1 MPLAIGGKLGAF
13 EILAP
18 LGAGGMGEVYRAKDL
33 KLGREVALKVL
44 QADLASDPDFLER
57 FRREA
62 RALAA
67 LDHPGIVVV
76 FSAEEADGVHFLTM
90 QLVAGQTLDRLIPEG
105 GMPVDQ
111 LLAIAILL
119 GDALAAAHA
128 KGILHR
134 DIKPSN
140 VVVTPDGRPK
150 ILDFGLARWGAV
162 APSEPTRPSAASTRS
177 GAIVGTLP
185 YMSPEQLTGHA
196 VDHRTDIFS
205 MGAMLYEMATGRRP
219 FEGHSQAELVS
230 SILRDAPRPLL
241 ALRPGLPGTLAALIE
256 GCLAKDPRDR
266 PATARDIRDRCDSL
280 RREIEG
286 RPATGAT
293 RAVPRQHPSGNL
305 PLSLDSFVA
314 RGQELASVISLL
326 ADTRLVTL
334 TGVGGTGKT
343 RLAIEAAHR
352 LADGFPDG
360 AWLVELAPVNQAA
373 ALPNVVGDLLGIRQE
388 PGKTLTQ
395 SLVDALRLRTLL
407 LVLDNC
413 EHVLDAAADLV
424 TSITRQCTNV
434 RILATSREALG
445 ISGERVLRLL
455 SLTDEEGAQLFRDR
469 ASAAGAFGD
478 LDMETLARLSRRLD
492 GMPLAIELAAARCST
507 MLPEEIERR
516 LDHRF
521 QLLRG
526 TRRGRIDRHQ
536 TLHQTVAWSYE
547 LLEPQEQQVFDRLSV
562 FAGGFTLEAA
572 QAVASG
578 DDIDSL
584 QVEEAVAAL
593 VARSMTLALK
603 DEDATR
609 YRLLETLRQ
618 FGEERLLAS
627 GSAPDVRQRHVR
639 YFADFMTRA
648 WSGLWSA
655 NASSWIRAVGREF
668 ENLRVAV
675 YAAADLRDRE
685 ALGALLKP
693 HYFWAWHSLR
703 YEVGDWAEAALEVS
717 PEPAFARAVAV
728 HLRVHGGRPEDATRL
743 AAKLSPPEQA
753 GDPDAVCL
761 SALGHMSA
769 AVASQSPDISKWVHR
784 AAGAAEQTG
793 NAALAT
799 LLKSMQVLSRLM
811 AGEMGEARRMAV
823 EAYDQAKVI
832 GNPITLCEA
841 MFFMGCAHADSD
853 PVTALEYFDQTVTLA
868 EKHGLPFYA
877 GVAATEAAAA
887 SARVEEAGASGARL
901 SRALRTF
908 IHSGDRGQLW
918 SSAHHLV
925 YFLVRT
931 QRPEEALRIWREL
944 GSRRAYVAQHLRDEL
959 TRLIGPPGEGSL
971 SDDELIERIVEV
983 LDVLDRVAEDG
994 LGE

>member
-1 MPLAIGGKLGAF
+1 MPLPPATRLGSY

-44 QADLASDPDFLER
+44 QADLASDPAFLER

-67 LDHPGIVVV
+67 LDHPAIVVV

-105 GMPVDQ
+105 GMPVEQ
-111 LLAIAILL
+111 LLAIASML

-134 DIKPSN
+134 DVKPSN
-140 VVVTPDGRPK
+140 VVVTPDGRAK
-150 ILDFGLARWGAV
+150 VLDFGLAR
-162 APSEPTRPSAASTRS
+162 PMSSEPTRASAASTRT

-205 MGAMLYEMATGRRP
+205 MGVTLYEMATGRRP
-219 FEGHSQAELVS
+219 FEGRSNAELVS
-230 SILRDAPRPLL
+230 SILRDEPRPLL
-241 ALRPGLPGTLAALIE
+241 DLRPGLPDALAELVE
-256 GCLAKDPRDR
+256 GCLAKDPQGR
-266 PATARDIRDRCDSL
+266 PASAREIRDRCDSL
-280 RREIEG
+280 RREIDG
-286 RPATGAT
+286 RRAVGVT
-293 RAVPRQHPSGNL
+293 RAADRHHASGNL
-305 PLSLDSFVA
+305 PSSLDSFVA
-314 RGQELASVISLL
+314 REEELASVISLL
-326 ADTRLVTL
+326 EDTRLVTL

-352 LADGFPDG
+352 LAERFPDG
-360 AWLVELAPVNQAA
+360 AWLVELAPVSHAA
-373 ALPNVVGDLLGIRQE
+373 AVPNVLGDLLGIRQE
-388 PGKTLTQ
+388 PGRTLAQ
-395 SLVDALRLRTLL
+395 SLVDALRLRSLL

-413 EHVLDAAADLV
+413 EHVLDAAAELV
-424 TSITRQCTNV
+424 TSITRHCTNV

-455 SLTDEEGAQLFRDR
+455 SLTDAEGAQLFRDR
-469 ASAAGAFGD
+469 ALAAGAFGN
-478 LDMETLARLSRRLD
+478 LDIATLARLSQRLD

-526 TRRGRIDRHQ
+526 TRRGRIERHQ

-547 LLEPQEQQVFDRLSV
+547 LLESQEQHVFDRLSV
-562 FAGGFTLEAA
+562 FANGFTLEAA

-578 DDIDSL
+578 DDIDPL
-584 QVEEAVAAL
+584 QVEEAVTAL
-593 VARSMTLALK
+593 VARSMMLALK
-603 DEDATR
+603 SEKVTR

-618 FGEERLLAS
+618 FGEERLLSS
-627 GSAPDVRQRHVR
+627 GDATGVRRRHVR
-639 YFADFMTRA
+639 YFADFMSRA

-655 NASSWIRAVGREF
+655 DASYWIRAVGREF
-668 ENLRVAV
+668 EDLRVAV
-675 YAAADLRDRE
+675 YSAVDLRERE
-685 ALGALLKP
+685 ALAALLKP

-703 YEVGDWAEAALEVS
+703 YEVGDWAEAALDVT
-717 PEPAFARAVAV
+717 PEPDFARLVAV
-728 HLRVHGGRPEDATRL
+728 HLRVHGGRPQDATRL
-743 AAKLSPPEQA
+743 AAQLRDQEDA
-753 GDPDAVCL
+753 GDPDAACL
-761 SALGHMSA
+761 TALGHMSA
-769 AVASQSPDISKWVHR
+769 AVATRGPDVAEWVRR
-784 AAGAAEQTG
+784 ALVAAEHTG
-793 NAALAT
+793 NRALAT
-799 LLKSMQVLSRLM
+799 LLKSMQVLPRVI
-811 AGEMGEARRMAV
+811 AGEMDEARRIAS
-823 EAYDQAKVI
+823 EAYDQAKAI

-853 PVTALEYFDQTVTLA
+853 PEMALRYFDRTAELA
-868 EKHGLPFYA
+868 EKNALPFYA
-877 GVAATEAAAA
+877 GIAATEAAAA
-887 SARVEEAGASGARL
+887 SARVEEAGLSGARL
-901 SRALRTF
+901 SRALRAF

-918 SSAHHLV
+918 NSAHHLV

-944 GSRRAYVAQHLRDEL
+944 GDRRAYVAQHLRDEL
-959 TRLIGPPGEGSL
+959 TRLIGPPGKGTL
-971 SDDELIERIVEV
+971 SDDELIDRIVEV
-983 LDVLDRVAEDG
+983 LDRLDRGA
-994 LGE
+994 

>member
-1 MPLAIGGKLGAF
+1 
-13 EILAP
+13 
-18 LGAGGMGEVYRAKDL
+18 MGDVYRAKDL
-33 KLGREVALKVL
+33 KLSREVALKVL

-90 QLVAGQTLDRLIPEG
+90 QLVAGQTLDQLIPEG

-111 LLAIAILL
+111 LLTIAIVL

-140 VVVTPDGRPK
+140 VVVTPDGRAK
-150 ILDFGLARWGAV
+150 VLDFGLARLGAV
-162 APSEPTRPSAASTRS
+162 ASSGQTRVSTASTRT
-177 GAIVGTLP
+177 GAVLGTLP
-185 YMSPEQLTGHA
+185 YMSPEQLTGRA

-205 MGAMLYEMATGRRP
+205 IGATLYEMATGQRP
-219 FEGHSQAELVS
+219 FEGSSEAELVS
-230 SILRDAPRPLL
+230 SILRDTPTPLL
-241 ALRPGLPGTLAALIE
+241 DLRPGLPGSLAALIE
-256 GCLAKDPRDR
+256 GCLSKDPQER
-266 PATARDIRDRCDSL
+266 PASAREIRDRCDSL

-286 RPATGAT
+286 GHALSETSSLS
-293 RAVPRQHPSGNL
+293 RQHLSGNL

-314 RGQELASVISLL
+314 RAQELASVVSLL

-343 RLAIEAAHR
+343 RLAIEAAHQ
-352 LADGFPDG
+352 LAQSFPDG
-360 AWLVELAPVNQAA
+360 AWLVELAPVTQAGA
-373 ALPNVVGDLLGIRQE
+373 VPNVVGDMLGIRQE
-388 PGKTLTQ
+388 PGRTLAH
-395 SLVDALRLRTLL
+395 SLVEALRLRTLL

-413 EHVLDAAADLV
+413 EHVLDAAAELA

-455 SLTDEEGAQLFRDR
+455 SLSDTDGAQLFRDR
-469 ASAAGAFGD
+469 ALAAGAFGN
-478 LDMETLARLSRRLD
+478 LDMVTLARLSHRLD
-492 GMPLAIELAAARCST
+492 GMPLAIELAATRCST

-516 LDHRF
+516 LDQRF

-526 TRRGRIDRHQ
+526 TRRGRIERHQ

-547 LLEPQEQQVFDRLSV
+547 LLEPQEQRVFDRLSV

-572 QAVASG
+572 QAVASS
-578 DDIDSL
+578 DDIDHL
-584 QVEEAVAAL
+584 QVEEAVTAL

-603 DEDATR
+603 AEDATR

-627 GSAPDVRQRHVR
+627 GGAQGVRQRHVR

-703 YEVGDWAEAALEVS
+703 YEVGDWAEAALDVS
-717 PEPAFARAVAV
+717 PEPAFARSVAV
-728 HLRVHGGRPEDATRL
+728 HLRVHGGRPEDGTRL
-743 AAKLSPPEQA
+743 AAKLDDPDNA

-761 SALGHMSA
+761 LVLSHLMAALA
-769 AVASQSPDISKWVHR
+769 AQGPDISEWMRR
-784 AAGAAEQTG
+784 AVVAGERTG

-799 LLKSMQVLSRLM
+799 LLKSMQTVPKTM
-811 AGEMGEARRMAV
+811 AGEMDEARRIAI
-823 EAYDQAKVI
+823 EAYDQAKAI
-832 GNPITLCEA
+832 GNPIALCEA
-841 MFFMGCAHADSD
+841 TFHMGRAHADSD
-853 PVTALEYFDQTVTLA
+853 PETALRYFDRTAELA
-868 EKHGLPFYA
+868 EKHRLPFFA
-877 GVAATEAAAA
+877 RSAETEAAAA
-887 SARVEEAGASGARL
+887 SARIGDASFGGTRL
-901 SRALRTF
+901 SRALRAF

-918 SSAHHLV
+918 TSAHHLL
-925 YFLVRT
+925 YFLVRI
-931 QRPEEALRIWREL
+931 QRSEEALRIWREL
-944 GSRRAYVAQHLRDEL
+944 GSRRSWVTQPLRDEL
-959 TRLIGPPGEGSL
+959 TRLLGPPVEGTL
-971 SDDELIERIVEV
+971 SDDELIKRIVEV
-983 LDVLDRVAEDG
+983 LDTLDREA
-994 LGE
+994 